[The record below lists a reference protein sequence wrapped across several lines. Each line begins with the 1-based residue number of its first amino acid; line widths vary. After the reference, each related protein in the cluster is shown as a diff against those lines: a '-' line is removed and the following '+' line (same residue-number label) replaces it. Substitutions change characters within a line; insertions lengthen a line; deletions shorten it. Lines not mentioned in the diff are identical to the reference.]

1 MNDIVQ
7 LNKSIKTI
15 NVNTWLESFLTKRNL
30 SAPDG
35 RPLFAYKT
43 TKEEYAELNRILQIA
58 HEKSISPTFAQA
70 FLLYSSD
77 WWRQNY
83 NGGSWRWTPILEGI
97 NKVNI
102 TTTHRQ
108 QLVELGCDAWQLK
121 VKIETGKKFIGLV
134 AINGG
139 LPMRL
144 IEQAQGNLSQLL
156 RSVLKTAVLYDLSE
170 EKIYVQVDEAAKQY
184 LPQSFQQQIILK
196 LLTQIVYGTVQLR
209 KILENKEAENLVD
222 TLNQIR
228 PNWHHQFPIALDS
241 TAANQLLNGLLQE
254 ATAISTSSFKTQY
267 PFEIVRQ
274 LRFSDQGIESIELR
288 FEMQAKCNKQHF
300 AKILNTEVDL
310 LYPTMQ
316 LLLRI
321 NQRNIPIGEAILT
334 ANEVRLK
341 KFSVDIP
348 SIFAKSSVE
357 LIVTRYGTTIAE
369 IDIPGGDELD
379 DELPWIFKDKTPTAN
394 LIRVGSAKIR
404 DESAIVIVPA
414 KAIVYNENGF
424 PELPNNHFFSNK
436 KIYSLPKG
444 KTLIVYQGNSYSVE
458 CQAVDFDNGLLF
470 WTGKKIDQLSK
481 PEIIFKGF
489 PVLKLRKDDNST
501 ETIPS
506 HEIYQV
512 IGNKEYTLDQSNMTY
527 GKCQFIWKKDK
538 NILSKTNAVLVP
550 TQANVSILPT
560 FKSKEFTGEVTLT
573 NWPCQS
579 VISTD
584 PNITIEIQNDEHDWH
599 IRVQAAASYHPR
611 LLPLSI
617 LWKGGT
623 QELTLPF
630 PANGAVAFDREGNEL
645 SSNSWLSLQQLEG
658 SYIQLL
664 SHNSRAW
671 QIRLQLYD
679 RNNVAF
685 GSVDLNYGFDHE
697 IRLYELIDPIQRLLS
712 SIYDFDAVVKLNLFE
727 NQRPQLCLNIGRYA
741 LKIIPSSSD
750 TIAICNAHL
759 NQSIDTQELNSDK
772 CEQIVLQAIQL
783 QSLENEPIILDRHY
797 TEGIWTGKWIT
808 KQLNENKGLW
818 FIYPTDSN
826 HDLRPLSKY
835 NPRGQSLKDSEN
847 LKIKSAISVTEFDDR
862 IPALCEAIQEITSD
876 PAHPEWRYIER
887 FLERFSYLPFNSLDF
902 WSALA
907 RMPKAMAIC
916 FLFFDNFAEK
926 ATENISRDL
935 PFEWVLVS
943 PMDWIDALM
952 FVKKYYQRIN
962 TDGIKILNYELRE
975 KKELLAHHN
984 PAVSFMFS
992 IALYKVY
999 NISDQSVDLFI
1010 NNPDALLNLL
1020 KGRLFVG
1027 DDCQLQSLLR
1037 SSKSKNEVWPVGL
1050 QDKCIEF
1057 YREESWLSSTKIN
1070 LSLFKHQF
1078 QVIILPF
1085 MLAKTVVAQN
1095 GNQWLDNYQLLIE
1108 LRKCRDFN
1116 SEWFDSAY
1124 NAAMVYYSMNII
1136 KND

>member
-1 MNDIVQ
+1 MSSLDQKIRTDN
-7 LNKSIKTI
+7 IKI
-15 NVNTWLESFLTKRNL
+15 WLELFLSKRNL
-30 SAPDG
+30 SNPDG

-58 HEKSISPTFAQA
+58 HEKSMSPAFAQA

-97 NKVNI
+97 HKVNI

-108 QLVELGCDAWQLK
+108 QLVELGCVAWQLK

-144 IEQAQGNLSQLL
+144 IEQAQGKLSQLL
-156 RSVLKTAVLYDLSE
+156 RTVLKTAVLFDLSE
-170 EKIYVQVDEAAKQY
+170 ERIYVQVDEAAKQY
-184 LPQSFQQQIILK
+184 LPQSFQQQLILK

-209 KILENKEAENLVD
+209 KILENKVAENLVD
-222 TLNQIR
+222 TLNLIR
-228 PNWHHQFPIALDS
+228 PNWQHQFPIALDS
-241 TAANQLLNGLLQE
+241 SAANQLLNGLLQE
-254 ATAISTSSFKTQY
+254 ATSISSSTFKTQY
-267 PFEIVRQ
+267 PFEVVRQ

-288 FEMQAKCNKQHF
+288 FEMQAKCNKQQF
-300 AKILNTEVDL
+300 AKVLDTEVDL

-321 NQRNIPIGEAILT
+321 NQKNIPIGEAILT

-341 KFSVDIP
+341 KFNVDIP
-348 SIFAKSSVE
+348 SIYAKSSVE

-379 DELPWIFKDKTPTAN
+379 DELPWIFEDKTPTAN

-414 KAIVYNENGF
+414 KATIYNENGL
-424 PELPNNHFFSNK
+424 PELSNNHFFSNK
-436 KIYSLPKG
+436 KIYRSPKG
-444 KTLIVYQGNSYSVE
+444 MTLIVYQRNRYSVE

-470 WTGKKIDQLSK
+470 WTGNKLDQLSK
-481 PEIIFKGF
+481 PELIFKGF
-489 PVLKLRKDDNST
+489 PVLRLRKDDNST

-512 IGNKEYTLDQSNMTY
+512 INREERILDQSNITY
-527 GKCQFIWKKDK
+527 GKCQFVWKKDK

-550 TQANVSILPT
+550 PQANISLLPIL
-560 FKSKEFTGEVTLT
+560 KSKEYEGEVNLT
-573 NWPCQS
+573 NWPCEKI
-579 VISTD
+579 ISTD
-584 PNITIEIQNDEHDWH
+584 PNITIETQNTEHNWYLH
-599 IRVQAAASYHPR
+599 VKAAPSYHPR

-617 LWKGGT
+617 LWRDGE
-623 QELTLPF
+623 QELILPF
-630 PANGAVAFDREGNEL
+630 PGNGAVAFDRDGHEL
-645 SSNSWLSLQQLEG
+645 GPNSWLSVQQLEG
-658 SYIQLL
+658 SYIQLM
-664 SHNSRAW
+664 SHNSRSW

-679 RNNVAF
+679 RNNVAY
-685 GSVDLNYGFDHE
+685 GTMDLNYGLDQE

-712 SIYDFDAVVKLNLFE
+712 SIYDFDAVVKLNVFE
-727 NQRPQLCLNIGRYA
+727 SQRLKLCLNIGRYA
-741 LKIIPSSSD
+741 LKIVPSSSG
-750 TIAICNAHL
+750 TIAICNANSNPSL
-759 NQSIDTQELNSDK
+759 DIQEFNSDES
-772 CEQIVLQAIQL
+772 EQIVLQAIQL
-783 QSLENEPIILDRHY
+783 QTLENEPIILEKHFS
-797 TEGIWTGKWIT
+797 EGVWTGKWNT
-808 KQLNENKGLW
+808 SQLNNIKGVW
-818 FIYPTDSN
+818 FIYPVGSN

-835 NPRGQSLKDSEN
+835 NPRGQAQIVVGN
-847 LKIKSAISVTEFDDR
+847 QKIKDAINVTEFDER
-862 IPALCEAIQEITSD
+862 IPALCNAIQDITAD

-926 ATENISRDL
+926 ATDKITRDL
-935 PFEWVLVS
+935 PFEWVLIS
-943 PMDWIDALM
+943 PQDWIDALM
-952 FVKKYYQRIN
+952 FLKQHYQKN
-962 TDGIKILNYELRE
+962 NSDGFKILNYELRE

-984 PAVSFMFS
+984 PALSFMFS
-992 IALYKVY
+992 IALFKVYKVT
-999 NISDQSVDLFI
+999 DQSVELFI
-1010 NNPDALLNLL
+1010 NKPDVLLNLL
-1020 KGRLFVG
+1020 KGGLFIG
-1027 DDCQLQSLLR
+1027 DDSQLQSLLR
-1037 SSKSKNEVWPVGL
+1037 SSNSKNEIWPVDL
-1050 QDKCIEF
+1050 QDKCIAF
-1057 YREESWLSSTKIN
+1057 YRQESWLSSTKIDSA
-1070 LSLFKHQF
+1070 LSKHQF
-1078 QVIILPF
+1078 QVIVLPF
-1085 MLAKTVVAQN
+1085 MLAKSVVEQL
-1095 GNQWLDNYQLLIE
+1095 GNQWLSNYKLLIE

-1116 SEWFDSAY
+1116 SEWFDAAY
-1124 NAAMVYYSMNII
+1124 NAAMVYYSMDII